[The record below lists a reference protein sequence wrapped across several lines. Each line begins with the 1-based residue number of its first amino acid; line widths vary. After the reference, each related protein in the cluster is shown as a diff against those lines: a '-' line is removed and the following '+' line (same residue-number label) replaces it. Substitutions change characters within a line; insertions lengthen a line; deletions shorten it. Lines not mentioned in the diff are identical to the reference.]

1 MGKILKFTISLLLI
15 TMGARG
21 QQDSLRTY
29 GLRLGVDLS
38 RLVIP
43 YFQPNRKDMEFS
55 ADMEIRNNLF
65 GVLEGG
71 WNTSQINNGPTF
83 QYQSSGYFGRIGIDY
98 NLLTHDYIQENNLA
112 YVGLRLGHAQFHQQA
127 SHYQLIDPY
136 WGNINSS
143 IPLHSVQASWL
154 EFVAGLKVEALKH
167 FFIGWSIRARILL
180 NNPVDPILTP
190 YVIPGYGKGAA
201 KGEFDVNYS
210 LYYLIPLFKH
220 KIEVPRISL
229 PIPSGKLKK
238 PVPSTKGKKKRPT
251 K

>member
-1 MGKILKFTISLLLI
+1 MEKILKFTISFLLI
-15 TMGARG
+15 TICARG

-38 RLVIP
+38 RLVMP
-43 YFQPNRKDMEFS
+43 YLQPNRKDMEFS

-71 WNTSQINNGPTF
+71 WNKSKIDNGPKF

-112 YVGLRLGHAQFHQQA
+112 YVGFRLGHAQFQQQA
-127 SHYQLIDPY
+127 SHYQLLDPY
-136 WGNINSS
+136 WGNVNGSV
-143 IPLHSVQASWL
+143 PLHSLQASWL

-167 FFIGWSIRARILL
+167 FFLGWSIRARILL
-180 NNPVDPILTP
+180 NNQVDPILTP
-190 YVIPGYGKGAA
+190 YVIPGYGKGAV

-210 LYYLIPLFKH
+210 IYYLIPLFKRKISPPPPPKKNNPEQVKVHTSTH
-220 KIEVPRISL
+220 KI
-229 PIPSGKLKK
+229 K
-238 PVPSTKGKKKRPT
+238 PVK
-251 K
+251 